1 MCPMMQ
7 GTSSVQWNWLLQGGP
22 ITWLV
27 TFLAL
32 TAVVG
37 LILASVTLVRALAGF
52 VGRRWRAGR
61 VRGASP
67 GRPQG
72 GLGSGRGSPV
82 CLGQCILRL
91 RESNLTNSNSDFPPG
106 S

>member
-1 MCPMMQ
+1 MMR
-7 GTSSVQWNWLLQGGP
+7 GTSSVQWDWLLQGGP

-61 VRGASP
+61 VRAASP
-67 GRPQG
+67 SRPQAW
-72 GLGSGRGSPV
+72 LSSDRGSPV
-82 CLGQCILRL
+82 CWVQCILRL
-91 RESNLTNSNSDFPPG
+91 RRSTLTNS
-106 S
+106 